1 MKTFRN
7 QKKKIIDGTDTK
19 DIEKIQAIKIP
30 NKYKL
35 TPLNNSLIFPKS
47 LFFKK
52 NMNDIKLYD
61 VDFISKSSK
70 KLIEYNKNKNSGFK
84 NEGILAL
91 FITGLIIG
99 FGINSFF
106 VFHRKNNF
114 KYYYITNNFD
124 NFNNYNMII

>member
-1 MKTFRN
+1 MNLYLLNIMKIFRN
-7 QKKKIIDGTDTK
+7 QKKILIDGTDTK

-35 TPLNNSLIFPKS
+35 TPLNNSLIFPKP
-47 LFFKK
+47 LFLKK
-52 NMNDIKLYD
+52 NMNDDIKLYD
-61 VDFISKSSK
+61 IDFISKSSK

-84 NEGILAL
+84 NEGILAS

-114 KYYYITNNFD
+114 KYY
-124 NFNNYNMII
+124 